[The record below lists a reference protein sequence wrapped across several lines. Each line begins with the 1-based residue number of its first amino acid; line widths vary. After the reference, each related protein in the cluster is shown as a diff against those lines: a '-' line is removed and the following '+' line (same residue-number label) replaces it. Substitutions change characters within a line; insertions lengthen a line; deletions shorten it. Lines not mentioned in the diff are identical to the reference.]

1 MSASP
6 RLLCLLSLV
15 SAAVATAGAQTT
27 EQRLWRVNAGLTSGR
42 GDELLSAA
50 YEPGPEL
57 YAAVD
62 FVSRGTRMM
71 RSIGYFVSYA
81 RYSYDDGAFWTL
93 IRNSS
98 GSTGAPIL
106 EGASA
111 DLAALGAVGKVGPIY
126 GKLRPYGSI
135 SLALFRNNRRALTT
149 AGLNPGETQDFPLG
163 SKSGLQTGV
172 SAGADFMG
180 RRFGVNVDAGSQA
193 NWTGSR
199 LDKRFQVCDGDGC
212 RQAAGSSRTVYVRV
226 GVALVRGSI

>member
-1 MSASP
+1 MNASLRRLCVP
-6 RLLCLLSLV
+6 ALLC
-15 SAAVATAGAQTT
+15 AAAAPAGAQTT
-27 EQRLWRVNAGLTSGR
+27 EQRLWRIAGGLSSGR

-62 FVSRGTRMM
+62 FVSRGTRAM
-71 RSIGYFVSYA
+71 RSIGYFISYA
-81 RYSYDDGAFWTL
+81 RYSYDEGAFWSL

-111 DLAALGAVGKVGPIY
+111 DLTALGAVGKLGPIY
-126 GKLRPYGSI
+126 GKLRPYGSL

-163 SKSGLQTGV
+163 SKSGLQTGFSV
-172 SAGADFMG
+172 GADFMG
-180 RRFGVNVDAGSQA
+180 RRFGVNVDAGSQT

-199 LDKRFQVCDGDGC
+199 LDKRFQICDGDGC
-212 RQAAGSSRTVYVRV
+212 RLAESSSRTMYVRA
-226 GVALVRGSI
+226 GVALVRGSL

>member
-1 MSASP
+1 MNALS
-6 RLLCLLSLV
+6 RLCLLSLV
-15 SAAVATAGAQTT
+15 TAAAATAGAQTT
-27 EQRLWRVNAGLTSGR
+27 EQRLWRIGAGLASGR

-71 RSIGYFVSYA
+71 RSLGYFVSYA

-111 DLAALGAVGKVGPIY
+111 DLTALGAVGKVGPIY
-126 GKLRPYGSI
+126 GKLRPYGSL

-149 AGLNPGETQDFPLG
+149 AGLNAGETQDFTLG

-172 SAGADFMG
+172 SVGADFMG

-199 LDKRFQVCDGDGC
+199 LDKRFQICDSDGC
-212 RQAAGSSRTVYVRV
+212 SPAAGSSRTVYVRV
-226 GVALVRGSI
+226 GVALVRGTI

>member
-1 MSASP
+1 MNS
-6 RLLCLLSLV
+6 RLRRSLAFALLFAV
-15 SAAVATAGAQTT
+15 GAPAAAQTT
-27 EQRLWRVNAGLTSGR
+27 EQRLWRIAGGLASGR

-50 YEPGPEL
+50 YQPGPEL

-62 FVSRGTRMM
+62 FVSRGTRTM

-98 GSTGAPIL
+98 GSTGAPII

-111 DLAALGAVGKVGPIY
+111 DLTALGAVGKLGPIY
-126 GKLRPYGSI
+126 GKLRPYGSL
-135 SLALFRNNRRALTT
+135 SLALFRNDRRALTT

-163 SKSGLQTGV
+163 SKSGLQAGFSV
-172 SAGADFMG
+172 GADFMG
-180 RRFGVNVDAGSQA
+180 RRLGVNVDAGSQA

-199 LDKRFQVCDGDGC
+199 LDKRFQICDSDGC
-212 RQAAGSSRTVYVRV
+212 RPAAASSHTVYVRV
-226 GVALVRGSI
+226 GVALVRGSL